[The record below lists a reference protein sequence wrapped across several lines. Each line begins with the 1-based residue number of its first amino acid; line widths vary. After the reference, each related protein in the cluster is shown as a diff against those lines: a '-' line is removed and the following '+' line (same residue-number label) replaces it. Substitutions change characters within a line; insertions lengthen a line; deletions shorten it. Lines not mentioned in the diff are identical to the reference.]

1 MHNIWYIFQFFFG
14 IQKQKKNRGKKL
26 LKIFKNWTAWSQ
38 THAKPMYNHSWSQ
51 WPPKKIPH
59 PKLFKSTLH
68 RSPSPK
74 LRYIIFERLYMWTLP
89 FTIWPVKCPKAI
101 IIRCRVMRP
110 LLCIIYSIY
119 SQIFCAWAFGRTF
132 QLILDGGWAWL
143 PRFLHVHV
151 ATGFFNMIGH
161 CITHHCRQLSIIE
174 L

>member
-1 MHNIWYIFQFFFG
+1 MIHFSIFFWLP
-14 IQKQKKNRGKKL
+14 KTKKNGGKKL

-51 WPPKKIPH
+51 WLPKKIPL

-89 FTIWPVKCPKAI
+89 LTIWPFECPKAI

-110 LLCIIYSIY
+110 LLCIICSIY

-132 QLILDGGWAWL
+132 QLILDGAVGGAPALSSCARGNWVFLIWL
-143 PRFLHVHV
+143 ATALPTTV
-151 ATGFFNMIGH
+151 AS
-161 CITHHCRQLSIIE
+161 CRS
-174 L
+174 